1 MIIQPNKTS
10 KSLSIICISLFVIFL
25 SITAY
30 LVSALKNEIHNDKF
44 TISQAIAFGNQ
55 PGMIILLVS
64 AFGVLSYLTY
74 YRGYKYLFL
83 RLFMY
88 FLICSLII
96 TIVWITPYYN
106 IDDHNILAGIIFATI
121 VLTIILN
128 SYLIYNGLLT
138 KTKKSKY
145 VLTTIPILS
154 IIGLI
159 GAGFSSI
166 NVISDKPLELFA
178 AFENYM
184 AVVLCISIFT
194 LGFM

>member
-25 SITAY
+25 GITAY
-30 LVSALKNEIHNDKF
+30 LVSALQNEVNSEVF

-55 PGMIILLVS
+55 PGMISLLVS

-74 YRGYKYLFL
+74 YRGHNYLFI

-88 FLICSLII
+88 LLICALII
-96 TIVWITPYYN
+96 TIVWVTTYYN
-106 IDDHNILAGIIFATI
+106 KKDHYSLAGVIFFTLAI
-121 VLTIILN
+121 VITLN
-128 SYLIYNGLLT
+128 SYLIYNGLLL
-138 KTKKSKY
+138 KTKKNKY
-145 VLTTIPILS
+145 VLTVIPILS

-159 GAGFSSI
+159 GVGFGSM
-166 NVISDKPLELFA
+166 NVIDDTPLELFP
-178 AFENYM
+178 AFEIYM
-184 AVVLCISIFT
+184 GFVLCISIFT